1 MFGTKLMPKAGSEL
15 YTALPWLFL
24 STLIWITPALVLIG
38 LRLTAVEYFLAAF
51 VCLVLVATALLFS
64 GHQKPYSSRAL
75 RTFTEY
81 PQVGLLGASLFFLM
95 AGVINQDSLLRN
107 LATASLFGSVLFAVG
122 LNITRPS
129 FLISKRKSTLGAYQ
143 VVFNQ
148 QRDFPKSDQKVSVV
162 MPCFNEERFVKDA
175 IESVQAQTHTNW
187 ELIIVDDCSTD
198 NSTRIAAEAASKDKR
213 IHVIRLRR
221 NSGLPSAR
229 NTGFAFADSPFV
241 VFLDSD
247 DALLPTALAGR
258 LALAQVNDDAWGVA
272 FRNRLVSEDFDWRT
286 LNTSSSSYAARTTQ
300 IDLVTTIGNSPF
312 GIHETMIRSQR
323 VRQLGGF
330 SEEMT
335 GGSEDAHFWLR
346 SLRSGATYVRRE
358 AVDCIYRQKS
368 GSMVGDNIVRQATN
382 TIGVME
388 ASWIGSTNSDLNV
401 QLSDSSTGE
410 LLFLSRI
417 QVRLFRFLGMTYFGS
432 NLEVRKEI
440 ESMLEQYSPI
450 IIQPKQVMHELRAG
464 VRRNLQRE
472 PGINV
477 PEEIDRLGEE
487 FEKVIE
493 KWIDPRNTEL
503 SPRKSFPKNAVLV
516 ENAAQF
522 VELDKTLSSV
532 SDELLPALIIADSL
546 DAPQGAWDAIEAS
559 RRPYVVRSIPS
570 LALEGA
576 EYLQLFIP
584 SPMSWIGNEV
594 ALLYAHTKTL
604 LKLWDLPWSSK
615 IEVNDDDFITDRIS
629 IFKVDAESLNT
640 DQLKLTLTAQATV
653 ERVELEKLPWPSAN
667 TVDNSGAR
675 GDYKGLIRPDF
686 AKLHELKNKHKG
698 QRCIIIG
705 NGPSLN
711 QTDFSL
717 LKDQTTFGVNGI
729 FYADDRLPQPLS
741 YYVVEDTKVFEENT
755 EAILEYGR
763 GCGEI
768 ILPTLYKEN
777 VPNTDE
783 VTFFRMNG
791 GFYRKQDPNFCRP
804 RFSTNAAEVLYCGQS
819 VTYINLQLA
828 YWMGF
833 TEVGLIG
840 MDFSYTLPPGTV
852 VKGNLYESQED
863 DPNHFDPRYFGAGKT
878 WKNPYLNRVAANYEL
893 AKSMYEADGRKIYN
907 CTVGGKLEVFER
919 LDLSDFVKENR

>member
-1 MFGTKLMPKAGSEL
+1 MLKIGLKLKPGSEL

-64 GHQKPYSSRAL
+64 GRQKPYSSRAL

-81 PQVGLLGASLFFLM
+81 PQVGLLGASLFFLI

-129 FLISKRKSTLGAYQ
+129 FLISKRKSTLGTYQ
-143 VVFNQ
+143 VVLNQ
-148 QRDFPKSDQKVSVV
+148 QRDFPKSSTKVSIV
-162 MPCFNEERFVKDA
+162 MPCFNEEKFLKEA
-175 IESVQAQTHTNW
+175 IESVRAQTHTNW
-187 ELIIVDDCSTD
+187 ELIIVDDCSID
-198 NSTRIAAEAASKDKR
+198 DSTRIAAEASSKDER
-213 IHVIRLRR
+213 IQVIRLRR

-229 NTGFAFADSPFV
+229 NAGFSFATGEFV
-241 VFLDSD
+241 IFLDAD
-247 DALLPTALAGR
+247 DALLPHSISSRLTLASQHPESAGVGAR
-258 LALAQVNDDAWGVA
+258 TKQVPERTN
-272 FRNRLVSEDFDWRT
+272 WRT
-286 LNTSSSSYAARTTQ
+286 F
-300 IDLVTTIGNSPF
+300 IDEPKKPTNSIINLVKTNGDSPF
-312 GIHETMIRSQR
+312 GVHEMMVKSSL
-323 VRQLGGF
+323 VRKLSGF
-330 SEEMT
+330 EEKMT
-335 GGSEDAHFWLR
+335 GGAEDAHFWLR
-346 SLRSGATYVRRE
+346 SLKSGDVFTRTNI
-358 AVDCIYRQKS
+358 VDSIYRQKTS
-368 GSMVGDNIVRQATN
+368 SMINQNLLRQAFN
-382 TIGVME
+382 TVEVME
-388 ASWIGSTNSDLNV
+388 ESWYGSDGLVSSDLAKDN
-401 QLSDSSTGE
+401 STGS
-410 LLFLSRI
+410 LILKSRL
-417 QVRLFRFLGMTYFGS
+417 QTRLFRFLGMTYWGE
-432 NLEVRKEI
+432 NLEARAEI
-440 ESMLEQYSPI
+440 EELIKNYLPI
-450 IIQPKQVMHELRAG
+450 VLHEDEIVEALDNG
-464 VRRNLQRE
+464 VTRSIARDSKASDMN
-472 PGINV
+472 
-477 PEEIDRLGEE
+477 
-487 FEKVIE
+487 
-493 KWIDPRNTEL
+493 L
-503 SPRKSFPKNAVLV
+503 SPDKFISEFIVVAQSWSKLGVNQNKQQIVRPNTAVLI
-516 ENAAQF
+516 ETAAQ
-522 VELDKTLSSV
+522 L
-532 SDELLPALIIADSL
+532 DELAKEFHTAPSDNLPLLVFSENL
-546 DAPQGAWDAIEAS
+546 DAPQGALDKFKDQGLSFPHLSFVSFVLEAVK
-559 RRPYVVRSIPS
+559 YKQI
-570 LALEGA
+570 
-576 EYLQLFIP
+576 YLPAPISF
-584 SPMSWIGNEV
+584 IGNEIV
-594 ALLYAHTKTL
+594 NLYKDSGCKFIKWH
-604 LKLWDLPWSSK
+604 LPWSSS
-615 IEVNDDDFITDRIS
+615 IDINDDDYLNDRLS
-629 IFKVDAESLNT
+629 IFDIEGETSDTAGISGLGISKSLR
-640 DQLKLTLTAQATV
+640 
-653 ERVELEKLPWPSAN
+653 EFIEPSKPLAPGL
-667 TVDNSGAR
+667 NSVSLGGSV

-686 AKLHELKNKHKG
+686 SKLHELKNKHEG

-711 QTDFSL
+711 QTDFNL

-777 VPNTDE
+777 VPNPDE

-791 GFYRKQDPNFCRP
+791 GFYRKQDPSFCRP

-919 LDLSDFVKENR
+919 LDLSDFVKDNR